1 MSVFRLSKRYAVSLL
16 EMANEQNKLDT
27 IFKDMQSIVVHT
39 EENRD
44 LKMLLKS
51 PIISSDKKSAS
62 LNAIYEGKV
71 DELTS
76 KFIQLTLAK
85 KREGILIDIAK
96 EFINEYH
103 NFKGIV
109 KATLTTAVNIDSALR
124 NKIKVQVENETKKT
138 VEFTEQIDK
147 DIIGG
152 YILEYDNK
160 LLDASVTHQ
169 LNQIRNKFSKNE
181 FIKII

>member
-27 IFKDMQSIVVHT
+27 IFKDMQSIVAHT

-62 LNAIYEGKV
+62 LNAIYSGKV

-76 KFIQLTLAK
+76 KF
-85 KREGILIDIAK
+85 
-96 EFINEYH
+96 FN
-103 NFKGIV
+103 
-109 KATLTTAVNIDSALR
+109 
-124 NKIKVQVENETKKT
+124 
-138 VEFTEQIDK
+138 
-147 DIIGG
+147 
-152 YILEYDNK
+152 
-160 LLDASVTHQ
+160 
-169 LNQIRNKFSKNE
+169 
-181 FIKII
+181 